1 MNMTGNPNKYLWM
14 VDSPRVMLSLMQK
27 YQARCSSV
35 KSNAS
40 YDMPTTRFLS
50 NIIQTLSQKRRKS
63 GDTLFSRA
71 YNLQPQPMINPGHS
85 QWSYHSHVAQLEQE
99 GMPEWASSA
108 SAEFHLGSRGW
119 FFSHTAT
126 GNLPPYET
134 DSHPLAVRINQVS
147 HYSNVGHWDVKYTHQ
162 YTPVSILWQEESEA
176 VGRALDPVTHGWFT
190 TTSSQSGFWFSHAV
204 IWWIMMRLLSAIPPS
219 RFRSLQSR
227 VATCKV
233 REDGPSQ
240 SHLDCV
246 GHPPRHFSKDDPQ
259 KHIAC

>member
-1 MNMTGNPNKYLWM
+1 MRETKKFGINTSRRWHRTPLSGVRVVCSLFFLEEHVLQMNMTGNPNKYLWM

-108 SAEFHLGSRGW
+108 SAEFHLGSRG
-119 FFSHTAT
+119 
-126 GNLPPYET
+126 
-134 DSHPLAVRINQVS
+134 
-147 HYSNVGHWDVKYTHQ
+147 
-162 YTPVSILWQEESEA
+162 
-176 VGRALDPVTHGWFT
+176 
-190 TTSSQSGFWFSHAV
+190 
-204 IWWIMMRLLSAIPPS
+204 
-219 RFRSLQSR
+219 
-227 VATCKV
+227 
-233 REDGPSQ
+233 
-240 SHLDCV
+240 
-246 GHPPRHFSKDDPQ
+246 
-259 KHIAC
+259 